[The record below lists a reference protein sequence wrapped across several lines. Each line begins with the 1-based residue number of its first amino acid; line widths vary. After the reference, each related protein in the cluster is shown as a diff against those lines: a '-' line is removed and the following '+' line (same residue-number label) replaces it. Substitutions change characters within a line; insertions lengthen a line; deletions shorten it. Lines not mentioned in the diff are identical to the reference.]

1 MRELR
6 FGLPQ
11 GAVIAARP
19 GPGRSAFTRQRTWIL
34 MSSQGPM
41 VAPSA
46 SFVCLGLTM
55 AISSPDVG

>member
-6 FGLPQ
+6 SGSPQ
-11 GAVIAARP
+11 GAVIAVRP
-19 GPGRSAFTRQRTWIL
+19 GPGRSAFTRQRARVL

-55 AISSPDVG
+55 AISPSDVR